1 MSLIPMN
8 AEQLRRQGIK
18 NAQMREEQE
27 KQFQHKVEQM
37 SKHNVG
43 GLYDIRAIKKSNQ
56 FKEQKVYFDIKKVE
70 AEFEDM
76 LTYNRLITKK
86 QNFLDHLKS
95 LGHST
100 TDAHSMRLW
109 TRIVDEM
116 IGDFRIAYDITE
128 SRKF

>member
-8 AEQLRRQGIK
+8 TEQLRRQAIK
-18 NAQMREEQE
+18 NAEDRREQE
-27 KQFQHKVEQM
+27 RQFQAKVEQM

-43 GLYDIRAIKKSNQ
+43 GDLDIREIMKSNQ
-56 FKEQKVYFDIKKVE
+56 FKEQKVYFDLDKVN

-76 LTYNRLITKK
+76 MTHNRLITKK

-116 IGDFRIAYDITE
+116 IGDVKLAYDI
-128 SRKF
+128 KD

>member
-8 AEQLRRQGIK
+8 TEQLRRQAIK
-18 NAQMREEQE
+18 NAEDRREQE
-27 KQFQHKVEQM
+27 RQYQAKVEQM

-56 FKEQKVYFDIKKVE
+56 FKEQKVYFDTEKVN

-116 IGDFRIAYDITE
+116 IGDFRLAYDIKE
-128 SRKF
+128 KA

>member
-1 MSLIPMN
+1 MTLVPMN
-8 AEQLRRQGIK
+8 VEQLRRQAIK
-18 NAQMREEQE
+18 NSQLKEEQQ
-27 KQFQHKVEQM
+27 KNYQAKLDQM

-56 FKEQKVYFDIKKVE
+56 FKEQKVYFDTEKVN

-76 LTYNRLITKK
+76 MTYNRLITKK

-100 TDAHSMRLW
+100 SDAHSMRLW
-109 TRIVDEM
+109 TRIVDEI
-116 IGDFRIAYDITE
+116 IGDVKLAYDIKD
-128 SRKF
+128 RD

>member
-8 AEQLRRQGIK
+8 TEQLRRQAIK
-18 NAQMREEQE
+18 NAEDRREQE
-27 KQFQHKVEQM
+27 RQYQAKVEQM

-56 FKEQKVYFDIKKVE
+56 FKEQKVYFDTDKVN

-76 LTYNRLITKK
+76 MTYNRLITKK

-109 TRIVDEM
+109 TRIVDEI
-116 IGDFRIAYDITE
+116 IGDVKLAYDIKD
-128 SRKF
+128 RD

>member
-1 MSLIPMN
+1 MTLIPMN
-8 AEQLRRQGIK
+8 TEQLRRQAIK
-18 NAQMREEQE
+18 NAEDRREQE
-27 KQFQHKVEQM
+27 RQYQAKVEQM

-43 GLYDIRAIKKSNQ
+43 GNLDIREIMKSNQ
-56 FKEQKVYFDIKKVE
+56 FKEQKVYFDTEKVN

-76 LTYNRLITKK
+76 MTYNRLITKK

-109 TRIVDEM
+109 TRIVDEI
-116 IGDFRIAYDITE
+116 IGDVKLAYDIKD
-128 SRKF
+128 RD

>member
-8 AEQLRRQGIK
+8 TEQLRRQAIK
-18 NAQMREEQE
+18 NAEDRREQE
-27 KQFQHKVEQM
+27 RQYQAKVEQM

-43 GLYDIRAIKKSNQ
+43 GNLDIREIMKSNQ
-56 FKEQKVYFDIKKVE
+56 FKEQKVYFDTKKVE

-116 IGDFRIAYDITE
+116 LGYFRLAYDIKE
-128 SRKF
+128 

>member
-8 AEQLRRQGIK
+8 TEQLRRVAIK
-18 NAQMREEQE
+18 NAEDRREQE
-27 KQFQHKVEQM
+27 RQYQAKVEQM

-56 FKEQKVYFDIKKVE
+56 FKEQKVYFDTDKVT

-116 IGDFRIAYDITE
+116 LGDFRLAYDIKE
-128 SRKF
+128 

>member
-1 MSLIPMN
+1 MTLVPMN
-8 AEQLRRQGIK
+8 VEQLRRQAIK
-18 NAQMREEQE
+18 NSQLKEEQQ
-27 KQFQHKVEQM
+27 KNYQAKLDQM

-56 FKEQKVYFDIKKVE
+56 FKEQKVYFDTDKVN

-95 LGHST
+95 LGHSS

-109 TRIVDEM
+109 TRIVDEI
-116 IGDFRIAYDITE
+116 IGDVKLAYDIKD
-128 SRKF
+128 RD

>member
-8 AEQLRRQGIK
+8 TEQLRRQAIK
-18 NAQMREEQE
+18 NAEDRREQE
-27 KQFQHKVEQM
+27 RQYQAKVEQM

-56 FKEQKVYFDIKKVE
+56 FKEQKVYFDTEKVN

-116 IGDFRIAYDITE
+116 VGDIKLAYDI
-128 SRKF
+128 KD

>member
-8 AEQLRRQGIK
+8 TEQLRRQAIK
-18 NAQMREEQE
+18 NAEDRREQE
-27 KQFQHKVEQM
+27 RQYQAKVEQM

-56 FKEQKVYFDIKKVE
+56 FKEQKVYFDTDKVT

-95 LGHST
+95 LGHSA

-109 TRIVDEM
+109 TRIVDEI
-116 IGDFRIAYDITE
+116 IGDVKLAYDI
-128 SRKF
+128 KD

>member
-8 AEQLRRQGIK
+8 TEQLRRQAIK
-18 NAQMREEQE
+18 NAEDRREQE
-27 KQFQHKVEQM
+27 RQFQAKVEQM

-56 FKEQKVYFDIKKVE
+56 FKEQKVYFDTEKVN

-100 TDAHSMRLW
+100 TDAHSLRLW
-109 TRIVDEM
+109 TRIIDEM
-116 IGDFRIAYDITE
+116 IGDFRLAYDI
-128 SRKF
+128 KD

>member
-8 AEQLRRQGIK
+8 TEQLRRQAIK
-18 NAQMREEQE
+18 NAEDRREQE
-27 KQFQHKVEQM
+27 RQFQAKVEQM

-43 GLYDIRAIKKSNQ
+43 GNLDVREIMKSNQ
-56 FKEQKVYFDIKKVE
+56 FKEQKVYFDLDKVN

-76 LTYNRLITKK
+76 MTHNRLITKK

-116 IGDFRIAYDITE
+116 IGDVKLAYDV
-128 SRKF
+128 KD

>member
-43 GLYDIRAIKKSNQ
+43 GYLDIRAIKKSNQ
-56 FKEQKVYFDIKKVE
+56 FKEQKVYFDADKVMS
-70 AEFEDM
+70 EFEDM
-76 LTYNRLITKK
+76 MTHNRLITKK
-86 QNFLDHLKS
+86 ENFLDHLKS
-95 LGHST
+95 LGHSQ
-100 TDAHSMRLW
+100 TDAHSLRLW
-109 TRIVDEM
+109 TRIIDE
-116 IGDFRIAYDITE
+116 IVGDVKLAYEIKD
-128 SRKF
+128 

>member
-1 MSLIPMN
+1 MTLIPIN
-8 AEQLRRQGIK
+8 SEQLRRQAIK
-18 NAQMREEQE
+18 NAEDRREQE
-27 KQFQHKVEQM
+27 RQYQAKVEQM

-56 FKEQKVYFDIKKVE
+56 FKEQKVYFDTEKVN

-95 LGHST
+95 LGHSS

-109 TRIVDEM
+109 TRIVDEI
-116 IGDFRIAYDITE
+116 IGDVKLAYDI
-128 SRKF
+128 KD

>member
-8 AEQLRRQGIK
+8 TEQLRRVAIK
-18 NAQMREEQE
+18 NAEDRREQE
-27 KQFQHKVEQM
+27 RQYQAKVEQM

-56 FKEQKVYFDIKKVE
+56 FKEQKVYFDTDKVT

-95 LGHST
+95 LGHSS

-109 TRIVDEM
+109 TRIVDEI
-116 IGDFRIAYDITE
+116 IGDVKLAYDI
-128 SRKF
+128 KD

>member
-1 MSLIPMN
+1 MTLIPMN
-8 AEQLRRQGIK
+8 TEQLRRQAIK
-18 NAQMREEQE
+18 NAEDRREQE
-27 KQFQHKVEQM
+27 RQYQAKVEQL

-56 FKEQKVYFDIKKVE
+56 FKEQKVYFDTDKVT

-95 LGHST
+95 LGHSA

-109 TRIVDEM
+109 TRIVDEI
-116 IGDFRIAYDITE
+116 IGDVKIAYEIKD
-128 SRKF
+128 

>member
-8 AEQLRRQGIK
+8 AEQLRRVAIK
-18 NAQMREEQE
+18 NAEDRREQE
-27 KQFQHKVEQM
+27 RQYQAKVEQM

-56 FKEQKVYFDIKKVE
+56 FKEQKVYFDTDKVN

-76 LTYNRLITKK
+76 MTYNRLITKK

-95 LGHST
+95 LGHSS

-116 IGDFRIAYDITE
+116 IGDFRIAYDIKE

>member
-1 MSLIPMN
+1 MTLIPMN
-8 AEQLRRQGIK
+8 TEQLRRQAIK
-18 NAQMREEQE
+18 NAEDRREQE
-27 KQFQHKVEQM
+27 RQYQAKVEQM

-56 FKEQKVYFDIKKVE
+56 FKEQKVYFDTDKVT

-95 LGHST
+95 LGHSA

-109 TRIVDEM
+109 TRIVDEI
-116 IGDFRIAYDITE
+116 IGDVKIAYDI
-128 SRKF
+128 KD

>member
-8 AEQLRRQGIK
+8 TEQLRRVAIK
-18 NAQMREEQE
+18 NAEDRREQE
-27 KQFQHKVEQM
+27 RQYQAKVEQM

-56 FKEQKVYFDIKKVE
+56 FKEQKVYFDTDKVT

-95 LGHST
+95 LGHSA

-109 TRIVDEM
+109 TRIVDEI
-116 IGDFRIAYDITE
+116 IGDVKLAYEIKD
-128 SRKF
+128 

>member
-1 MSLIPMN
+1 M
-8 AEQLRRQGIK
+8 K
-18 NAQMREEQE
+18 NAQQKLEEQ
-27 KQFQHKVEQM
+27 KNFQTKVEQM

-43 GLYDIRAIKKSNQ
+43 GLYDVRAIKNSKQ
-56 FKEQKVYFDIKKVE
+56 LKEQKVYFDTEKVN

-76 LTYNRLITKK
+76 LTYNRLIIKK

-100 TDAHSMRLW
+100 TDAHSLRLW

-116 IGDFRIAYDITE
+116 ISDFRLAYDI
-128 SRKF
+128 KD

>member
-8 AEQLRRQGIK
+8 TEQLRRQAIK
-18 NAQMREEQE
+18 NAEDRREQE
-27 KQFQHKVEQM
+27 RQFQAKVEQM

-56 FKEQKVYFDIKKVE
+56 FKEQKVYFDTDKVN

-116 IGDFRIAYDITE
+116 LGDFRLAYDIKE
-128 SRKF
+128 

>member
-1 MSLIPMN
+1 MTLIPMN
-8 AEQLRRQGIK
+8 TEQLRRQAIK
-18 NAQMREEQE
+18 NAEDRREQE
-27 KQFQHKVEQM
+27 RQYQAKVEQM

-56 FKEQKVYFDIKKVE
+56 FKEQKVYFDTDKVN

-95 LGHST
+95 LGHSQQ
-100 TDAHSMRLW
+100 MP
-109 TRIVDEM
+109 IQ
-116 IGDFRIAYDITE
+116 
-128 SRKF
+128 

>member
-8 AEQLRRQGIK
+8 TEQLRRVAIK
-18 NAQMREEQE
+18 NAEDRREQE
-27 KQFQHKVEQM
+27 RQYQAKVEQM

-56 FKEQKVYFDIKKVE
+56 FKEQKVYFDTDKVN

-76 LTYNRLITKK
+76 MTYNRLITKK

-95 LGHST
+95 LGHSS

-109 TRIVDEM
+109 TRIVDEI
-116 IGDFRIAYDITE
+116 IGDVKLAYDI
-128 SRKF
+128 KD

>member
-8 AEQLRRQGIK
+8 TEQLRRVAIK
-18 NAQMREEQE
+18 NAEDRREQE
-27 KQFQHKVEQM
+27 RQYQAKVEQL

-56 FKEQKVYFDIKKVE
+56 FKEQKVYFDTDKVT

-95 LGHST
+95 LGHSA

-109 TRIVDEM
+109 TRIVDEI
-116 IGDFRIAYDITE
+116 IGDVKLAYDI
-128 SRKF
+128 KD

>member
-1 MSLIPMN
+1 MTLIPMN
-8 AEQLRRQGIK
+8 TEQLRRVAIK
-18 NAQMREEQE
+18 NAEDRREQE
-27 KQFQHKVEQM
+27 RQYKAKVEQM

-56 FKEQKVYFDIKKVE
+56 FKEQKVYFDTEKVN

-76 LTYNRLITKK
+76 MTYNRLITKK

-95 LGHST
+95 LGHSS

-109 TRIVDEM
+109 TRIVDEI
-116 IGDFRIAYDITE
+116 IGDVKLAYEIKD
-128 SRKF
+128 

>member
-8 AEQLRRQGIK
+8 TEQLRRQAIK
-18 NAQMREEQE
+18 NAEDRREQE
-27 KQFQHKVEQM
+27 RQYQAKVDQM

-56 FKEQKVYFDIKKVE
+56 FKEQKVYFDTEKVN

-100 TDAHSMRLW
+100 TDAHSLRLW
-109 TRIVDEM
+109 TRIIDEM
-116 IGDFRIAYDITE
+116 IGDFRLAYDI
-128 SRKF
+128 KD

>member
-8 AEQLRRQGIK
+8 TEQLRRVAIK
-18 NAQMREEQE
+18 NAEDRREQE
-27 KQFQHKVEQM
+27 RQYQAKVEQM
-37 SKHNVG
+37 SKHNVD

-56 FKEQKVYFDIKKVE
+56 FKEQKVYFDTDKVT

-95 LGHST
+95 LGHSAA
-100 TDAHSMRLW
+100 DAHSMRLW
-109 TRIVDEM
+109 TRIVDEI
-116 IGDFRIAYDITE
+116 IGDVKLAYDI
-128 SRKF
+128 KD

>member
-1 MSLIPMN
+1 MTLIPMN
-8 AEQLRRQGIK
+8 TEQLRRQAIK
-18 NAQMREEQE
+18 NSQLKEEQQ
-27 KQFQHKVEQM
+27 KNYQAKLDQM

-43 GLYDIRAIKKSNQ
+43 GIYDIRAIKKSNQ
-56 FKEQKVYFDIKKVE
+56 FKEQKVYFDTEKVN

-100 TDAHSMRLW
+100 TDAHSLRLW

-116 IGDFRIAYDITE
+116 IGDFRLAYDI
-128 SRKF
+128 KD

>member
-8 AEQLRRQGIK
+8 TEQLRRQAIK
-18 NAQMREEQE
+18 NAEDRREQE
-27 KQFQHKVEQM
+27 RQYQAKVEQM

-56 FKEQKVYFDIKKVE
+56 FKEQKVYFDTEKVN

-76 LTYNRLITKK
+76 MTYNRLITKK

-100 TDAHSMRLW
+100 TDAHSLRLW

-116 IGDFRIAYDITE
+116 IGDIKLVYEIKD
-128 SRKF
+128 

>member
-1 MSLIPMN
+1 MTLVPMN
-8 AEQLRRQGIK
+8 VEQLRRQAIK
-18 NAQMREEQE
+18 NSQLKEEQQ
-27 KQFQHKVEQM
+27 KNYQAKLDQM

-56 FKEQKVYFDIKKVE
+56 FKEQKVYFDTEKVN

-76 LTYNRLITKK
+76 MTYNRLITKK

-109 TRIVDEM
+109 TRIVDEI
-116 IGDFRIAYDITE
+116 IGDVKLAYDIKD
-128 SRKF
+128 RD

>member
-8 AEQLRRQGIK
+8 TEQLRRVAIK
-18 NAQMREEQE
+18 NAEDRREQE
-27 KQFQHKVEQM
+27 RQYQAKVEQM

-56 FKEQKVYFDIKKVE
+56 FKEQKVYFDTEKVN

-86 QNFLDHLKS
+86 QNFLEHLKS

-100 TDAHSMRLW
+100 TDAHSLRLW
-109 TRIVDEM
+109 TRIIDEM
-116 IGDFRIAYDITE
+116 IGDFRLAYDI
-128 SRKF
+128 KD

>member
-1 MSLIPMN
+1 MTLIPMN
-8 AEQLRRQGIK
+8 TEQLRRQAIK
-18 NAQMREEQE
+18 NAQQKLEEQ
-27 KQFQHKVEQM
+27 KNFQTKVEQM

-56 FKEQKVYFDIKKVE
+56 FKEQKVYFDTEKVN

-76 LTYNRLITKK
+76 MTYNRLITKK

-95 LGHST
+95 LGHSS

-116 IGDFRIAYDITE
+116 LGDFRLAYDI
-128 SRKF
+128 KDKA